1 LKKFLIGN
9 ICLLKSVLKLREAE
23 KMFKFLRKKNRMGET
38 YTTECEKTRS
48 KLSEYLDDCLTPQ
61 ERKDLEQH
69 LEECEACRQEFELL
83 RATVNLL
90 HQVPQVPVPRSF
102 ALVEADLQ
110 RRKPSPLVLH
120 FRWLQVATAVA
131 VALLAFLLVADFSG
145 FVRHPVEGPVIENH
159 PTISGSIERHEPS
172 QEEVSSW
179 VRPLEATFGAV
190 AVVLIVLLVLA
201 IRERGKVKFR
211 RQGPE

>member
-1 LKKFLIGN
+1 
-9 ICLLKSVLKLREAE
+9 
-23 KMFKFLRKKNRMGET
+23 MFQFLRKKSSKMGET
-38 YTTECEKTRS
+38 YTTECERTRS

-61 ERKDLEQH
+61 EWRNLEQH
-69 LEECEACRQEFELL
+69 LEECEACRQEFKLL

-131 VALLAFLLVADFSG
+131 VALLAFLIVVDFSG

-159 PTISGSIERHEPS
+159 PAISGSIERHEPSGTGKIVPSEPS

-190 AVVLIVLLVLA
+190 AVVSIVLLVFA